1 MAIEHENI
9 GVINVSRV
17 QTGGTRLVGSAIE
30 SDTVIEVS
38 LYQGQA
44 DQSIYHKEQIRAL
57 RANPIVTIQMSTL
70 QWGEFTSSMGIGMGS
85 PCTIV
90 DKDGQRVPQTYQTSA
105 IDDYIYDATK
115 SQLSKFNDK
124 YGEKTEKINEILEK
138 KSINKSDREIIKEAI
153 NSIHRL
159 FNDDLPFIQQI
170 SVEET
175 QKHLVQAQAQFK
187 TEMQALIDK
196 YDLKKESAIQLL
208 QNEKDNDEI

>member
-1 MAIEHENI
+1 MAVEHENI

-44 DQSIYHKEQIRAL
+44 DQTTYQKEQIRAS
-57 RANPIVTIQMSTL
+57 RAKPIVTIQMSTL
-70 QWGEFTSSMGIGMGS
+70 QWGEFTSSMGIGMGN

-90 DKDGQRVPQTYQTSA
+90 DKDGHHISQTYQTSA
-105 IDDYIYDATK
+105 IDDYVYDATK

-124 YGEKTEKINEILEK
+124 YGEKTEKIYKILEK
-138 KSINKSDREIIKEAI
+138 KSINKSDREIIKETI
-153 NSIHRL
+153 NSIHRM

-187 TEMQALIDK
+187 TEMQELISK

-208 QNEKDNDEI
+208 QNGKDSDEI